1 MPKETDGANAAD
13 YFSYFNEFWRRMA
26 APGGGWATD
35 DTTTANAQSE
45 PKDPKDQTPDY
56 GELLDLLARA
66 SSVCMNGG
74 FRYWKR
80 WADTYSSFYPV
91 INRSVAAMDSDPS
104 KSGEARGILV
114 DTLRAYLREMVDL
127 PYQESRRLQAELEEI
142 IRKLTP
148 TPDGEQEEAYRRRWS
163 VKQ

>member
-1 MPKETDGANAAD
+1 
-13 YFSYFNEFWRRMA
+13 
-26 APGGGWATD
+26 
-35 DTTTANAQSE
+35 
-45 PKDPKDQTPDY
+45 
-56 GELLDLLARA
+56 
-66 SSVCMNGG
+66 
-74 FRYWKR
+74 
-80 WADTYSSFYPV
+80 
-91 INRSVAAMDSDPS
+91 MDSDPS